1 MSRGLILILSI
12 YFIFPPGSRAQ
23 VNVRLFSSR
32 TPESA
37 VFSVSSGRYE
47 LETYQ
52 GIKIGISGDEPV
64 LISRFNGKLAVKTRS
79 EKGVVCDSILLR
91 GMTGKD
97 SFSVRLNGKDHIKQ
111 YYSGDLRCF
120 PDLGTILLIN
130 RCDIETY
137 IAGVV
142 RAEGGSGKNEEYFKT
157 QAILARTYMYRY
169 FNKHKADRYN
179 LCDDTHCQVFS
190 GLSGDPEINR
200 AVLKTKGLVILSR
213 DSSLIIS
220 AFHSNCGGET
230 ALPENVWLT
239 GMPYLKRVTD
249 PWCLSSVDSK
259 WEKRVSL
266 REWTVLLKSLGYAG
280 GTVDP
285 SLFTFIQK
293 SRQDYYRAGSFS
305 VPLRVIRAEM
315 NLRST
320 FFSVSADGDSLILR
334 GKGYGHGVGLCQEGA
349 MSMAGKGFGYRQI
362 IDFYYNGV
370 LVTNIKNAVFL
381 DRDSTA
387 GVP

>member
-1 MSRGLILILSI
+1 MCRGLILLFSI
-12 YFIFPPGSRAQ
+12 YFSISPDSCGQ
-23 VNVRLFSSR
+23 VSVRLFSSR
-32 TPESA
+32 SPESA

-47 LETYQ
+47 LDTYQ
-52 GIKIGISGDEPV
+52 GVKIRVSGDESV
-64 LISRFNGKLAVKTRS
+64 IISRFNGKLAVKTRS
-79 EKGVVCDSILLR
+79 EKGVICDSILLH
-91 GMTGKD
+91 GMTGGD

-111 YYSGDLRCF
+111 FYSGDLRCF

-142 RAEGGSGKNEEYFKT
+142 KAEGGSGKNEEYFKT
-157 QAILARTYMYRY
+157 QAILARTYIYKY
-169 FNKHKADRYN
+169 LDKHMADGYN
-179 LCDDTHCQVFS
+179 LCDETHCQVFN
-190 GLSGDPEINR
+190 GLSGDPAINR
-200 AVLKTKGLVILSR
+200 ATLETRGLVILSH
-213 DSSLIIS
+213 DSALISS

-230 ALPENVWLT
+230 AIPENVWLT
-239 GMPYLKRVTD
+239 GMPYLRSVTD
-249 PWCLSSVDSK
+249 PWCVSSPDSK

-266 REWTVLLKSLGYAG
+266 KEWTGLLKNLGYSG
-280 GTVDP
+280 GTNDP
-285 SLFTFIQK
+285 ALFTFIQK
-293 SRQDYYRAGSFS
+293 SRQDYYRAGSFT
-305 VPLRVIRAEM
+305 VPLRIIRTEM

-320 FFSVSADGDSLILR
+320 FFSVIADGDSLILKGR
-334 GKGYGHGVGLCQEGA
+334 GYGHGVGLCQEGA

-370 LVTNIKNAVFL
+370 LVTDIKNAVIL